1 MTPETYLAL
10 LTRAGRLKTALR
22 HCWLD
27 ARRKESVA
35 DHSWRMALMA
45 LLLAHV
51 PEFSQV
57 DLDRVIHLCL
67 IHDLGE
73 AFTGDIPT
81 FQKGRAD
88 REEENRIYQDWLQT
102 FPEEDRK
109 EWEAL
114 LSEWESQTS
123 KEAQVARALDKLEA
137 VISHNESDI
146 RTWLPLEHSLQFT
159 YPEKAV
165 SFSPWLK
172 ALKQLVDQWTRQKEK
187 DAGFCV

>member
-1 MTPETYLAL
+1 MTPETFLAL
-10 LTRAGRLKTALR
+10 LIRAGKLKTSVR
-22 HCWLD
+22 HCWL
-27 ARRKESVA
+27 AKGRQESVA

-57 DLDRVIHLCL
+57 DLDRVIRLCL

-88 REEENRIYQDWLQT
+88 REEEDRIYQDWLQT

-187 DAGFCV
+187 DEGFRA